1 MDWQYLFNLIGAGAA
16 IGVGWWCRQIWD
28 SVQVLKK
35 DVQSIEV
42 SLPTNYVRK
51 VDLDVKFDKLEAT
64 LQRILDKLDLKA
76 DKE

>member
-1 MDWQYLFNLIGAGAA
+1 MDWQYLFNLVGGAFML
-16 IGVGWWCRQIWD
+16 GVGWWCRQIWD

-64 LQRILDKLDLKA
+64 LQRILDKLDQKA